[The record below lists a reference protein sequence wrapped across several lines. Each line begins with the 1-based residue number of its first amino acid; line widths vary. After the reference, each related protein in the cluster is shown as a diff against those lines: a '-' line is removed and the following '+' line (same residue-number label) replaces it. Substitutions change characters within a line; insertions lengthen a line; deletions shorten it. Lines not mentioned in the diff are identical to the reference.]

1 MNKELT
7 VEFLNKVIFYL
18 RMLKRVA
25 SDTDNQYLLN
35 EVHVASVEAEIL
47 RERLFLEFEEKQ

>member
-7 VEFLNKVIFYL
+7 VEFFNKVIFYL

-35 EVHVASVEAEIL
+35 EVHAIFVEAELL
-47 RERLFLEFEEKQ
+47 REKLFLKSEEEQ